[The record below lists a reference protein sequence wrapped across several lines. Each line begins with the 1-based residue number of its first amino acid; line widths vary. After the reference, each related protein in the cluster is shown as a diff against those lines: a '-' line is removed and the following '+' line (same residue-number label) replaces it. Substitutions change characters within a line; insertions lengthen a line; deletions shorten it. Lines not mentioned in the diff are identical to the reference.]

1 MTGGRVSGRESRQA
15 FGWRGAIAALA
26 IALLGGCGLFGKTV
40 EADRTANMSPNKI
53 HAEAKE
59 EIAAGRYGEAVK
71 LLGKLESRYPFGAWA
86 QQAQLDTAYAFYKDN
101 DRTQSLVTIERF
113 IRLYPTS
120 DYLDYA
126 YYLKGLVNFNDDQGL
141 MAKLGS
147 QDLSERDQK
156 AARESFEAF
165 RQVLTRFP
173 DSRYAEDSRAR
184 MRYLVNAMA
193 GGEVHVARYYFN
205 RGAYL
210 AAINRA
216 QGVIQQYQATP
227 AVEEALFI
235 MVEGY
240 QKLGLEEQRADAER
254 VLRASFP
261 DTQLFTRGMDLR
273 SRSWWEVWK

>member
-1 MTGGRVSGRESRQA
+1 MTGVKGAGLDSRRGSA
-15 FGWRGAIAALA
+15 WRGVVAAAA
-26 IALLGGCGLFGKTV
+26 IALLGGCGIFSKGGEV
-40 EADRTANMSPNKI
+40 DRTANQPPQQIYSD
-53 HAEAKE
+53 AKE
-59 EIAAGRYGEAVK
+59 EAAAGRYGEAVK

-86 QQAQLDTAYAFYKDN
+86 QQAQLDTAHAYYKDN
-101 DRTQSLVTIERF
+101 DRTQALVTIERF

-126 YYLKGLVNFNDDQGL
+126 YYLKGLINFNDEQGL
-141 MAKLGS
+141 MSSLGS

-165 RQVLTRFP
+165 RQVITRFP
-173 DSRYAEDSRAR
+173 DSRYAEDSRSR

-235 MVEGY
+235 MVQGY
-240 QKLGLEEQRADAER
+240 QKLGLEDQRADAER
-254 VLRASFP
+254 VLRRTFP
-261 DTQLFTRGMDLR
+261 DTQLFNRGLNLKN
-273 SRSWWEVWK
+273 RSWWEVWK